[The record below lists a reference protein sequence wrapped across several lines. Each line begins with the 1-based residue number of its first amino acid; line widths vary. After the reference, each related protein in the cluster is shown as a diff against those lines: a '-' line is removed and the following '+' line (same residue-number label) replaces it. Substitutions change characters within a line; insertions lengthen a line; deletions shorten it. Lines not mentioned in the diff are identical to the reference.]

1 MVFKNHFGKKFLAGL
16 LSTSIIFSSASMFNV
31 SAITGTDNYRRYSRD
46 NLVLLLDIP
55 ENISKNDLNKV
66 KSETIDFCKSCID
79 MSDNLRISVASSNSD
94 EKLSDFT
101 RDISSLEKSID
112 KVEASNQMD
121 FENAVNKVDQLFK
134 NTKKNSS
141 NKLVILSDADVQVSK
156 QEDNSENQELN
167 DSDEKLHETYKNHI
181 IEAKS
186 KAIELKERGI
196 DSYSVG
202 LLLDKENVLNSDA
215 SDSLKEIQTKG
226 YHEISNL
233 DNLNEVLSY
242 ISKDLTDEA
251 PIIFIPG
258 ILGSRLYEDPEC
270 NSVLWTPEGSV
281 PQMLK
286 TLSSAKTKMK
296 IDVPLYVNEPVDQNK
311 LSTDKRE
318 YGATQIYKNM
328 IDSLCQ
334 RFPDK
339 EVYFFSYDFRKS
351 NVENGQI
358 LNDFINSLD
367 HQKVNIV
374 AHSMGGLVSA
384 NYISEN
390 GDSKINKIILVG
402 SPLEGAPQLLNAVMH
417 WEIAGNGLLDTV
429 LGVAGLVKDVKASY
443 KSTAEMYPTKNY
455 FDKVGFFVRDR
466 YDWIDRYYTCKRIDY
481 KTYQKY
487 GKIIFSENYEEA
499 VKEQENINVDGINVL
514 STLDNS
520 YFVFGTGM
528 HTVKSVEFKDANNL
542 YDMDTID
549 DRNITDLLY
558 ENTGDGTVPYLS
570 YTAMESVNE
579 KVKPDHIAYF
589 NKMSH
594 TNIAGSFGKFD
605 RRSKAEKQAPINW
618 ILDVIEK
625 GYSDKSQ
632 DKPSENKNF
641 TVLKIDD
648 NAEITVKKDGK
659 ILSSS
664 ADNFSVNSDFGR
676 LDLVGENNGIK
687 ILAID
692 DDTDY
697 EISMNAK
704 QSGNVDYS
712 VRWYD
717 SDETLLEERDFI
729 DVPVEE
735 NTKIV
740 TSIDKDSDT
749 KLVVDT
755 NGDGKEITEITPSVV
770 TKNDTVACGLSD
782 ITLSKGKLSPD
793 FATNTLDYEVLVD
806 NKTDDININPKTI
819 DNSGIII
826 TANNTLK
833 TISADGSA
841 DIDLKV
847 GNNKIK
853 IDVINENGNT
863 VSYNLCVVRGVPL
876 AEAVENT
883 ENQDIISLADKKISE
898 GQISEND
905 YYSVSNE
912 SPDQNNKNINT
923 RNIAIISIA
932 IVLAGTVFT
941 ITIRKKLN
949 SEK

>member
-16 LSTSIIFSSASMFNV
+16 LSTSIIFSSASMLNV
-31 SAITGTDNYRRYSRD
+31 SAITGTDSYRRYDKD

-55 ENISKNDLNKV
+55 ENISKNDLSKV
-66 KSETIDFCKSCID
+66 KSETLDFCKSCID
-79 MSDNLRISVASSNSD
+79 MSDNLQISIASSNSD

-101 RDISSLEKSID
+101 RDISSLENSIN
-112 KVEASNQMD
+112 KVESSNQMD
-121 FENAVNKVDQLFK
+121 FEAAVNKVDQLFK
-134 NTKKNSS
+134 NTEKSSS
-141 NKLVILSDADVQVSK
+141 NKLIILSDADVEVSK
-156 QEDNSENQELN
+156 QIDASEEQELK
-167 DSDEKLHETYKNHI
+167 DSDEILHENYKKHI
-181 IEAKS
+181 VEAKG
-186 KAIELKERGI
+186 KAVELKERGI

-202 LLLDKENVLNSDA
+202 LLLDKENILNSDA

-233 DNLNEVLSY
+233 DNLNEVYSY

-258 ILGSRLYEDPEC
+258 ILGSRLFEDPEC

-281 PQMLK
+281 PQMLR

-296 IDVPLYVNEPVDQNK
+296 IDVPLYVNKPVDQNK

-351 NVENGQI
+351 NVENGRI

-429 LGVAGLVKDVKASY
+429 LGLAGLVKDVKASY

-455 FDKVGFFVRDR
+455 FDQVGFFVRDR
-466 YDWIDRYYTCKRIDY
+466 YDWIDRYYTCKKIDY

-487 GKIIFSENYEEA
+487 GKVIFSDNYEEA
-499 VKEQENINVDGINVL
+499 VKEQEKINVDGINVL

-542 YDMDTID
+542 YEMDTID
-549 DRNITDLLY
+549 DKNISDLLY

-570 YTAMESVNE
+570 YTAMENVNE

-589 NKMSH
+589 NKMNH

-605 RRSKAEKQAPINW
+605 KRSKSEKQAPINW

-625 GYSDKSQ
+625 GYSDKAQ
-632 DKPSENKNF
+632 DKPSESKNF

-659 ILSSS
+659 VLSSS
-664 ADNFSVNSDFGR
+664 ADDFSVNSDFGR

-704 QSGNVDYS
+704 QAGNVDYS
-712 VRWYD
+712 VRWYG
-717 SDETLLEERDFI
+717 SDEILLEERDFI

-755 NGDGKEITEITPSVV
+755 NGDGKEITEIAPSVV
-770 TKNDTVACGLSD
+770 TKNDTAVCGLSD
-782 ITLSKGKLSPD
+782 IVLSKGKLSPD

-806 NKTDDININPKTI
+806 NQTDIINIAPKAT
-819 DNSGIII
+819 DNSDIVIS
-826 TANNTLK
+826 TDNTLK
-833 TISADGSA
+833 TISADESV

-853 IDVINENGNT
+853 MDVINENGNS

-876 AEAVENT
+876 TEAINNT
-883 ENQDIISLADKKISE
+883 ENQDVISLMDKRISDARVLE
-898 GQISEND
+898 SD
-905 YYSVSNE
+905 YNSSDE
-912 SPDQNNKNINT
+912 SPEQNDKNIST
-923 RNIAIISIA
+923 RDIARISIA
-932 IVLAGTVFT
+932 IALIGTVFT
-941 ITIRKKLN
+941 ITIRKKLK

>member
-16 LSTSIIFSSASMFNV
+16 LSTSIIFSSASMLNV
-31 SAITGTDNYRRYSRD
+31 SAITGTDSYRRYDKD

-55 ENISKNDLNKV
+55 ENISKNDLSKV
-66 KSETIDFCKSCID
+66 KSETLDFCKSCID
-79 MSDNLRISVASSNSD
+79 MSDNLQISVASSNSD

-101 RDISSLEKSID
+101 RDISSLENSIN
-112 KVEASNQMD
+112 KVESSNQMD
-121 FENAVNKVDQLFK
+121 FEAAVNKVDQLFK
-134 NTKKNSS
+134 NTEKTSS
-141 NKLVILSDADVQVSK
+141 NKLVILSDADVEVSK
-156 QEDNSENQELN
+156 QIDASEEQELK
-167 DSDEKLHETYKNHI
+167 DSDEILHENYKKHI
-181 IEAKS
+181 VEAKG
-186 KAIELKERGI
+186 KAVELKERGI

-202 LLLDKENVLNSDA
+202 LLLDKENILNSDA

-233 DNLNEVLSY
+233 DNLNEVYSY

-258 ILGSRLYEDPEC
+258 ILGSRLFEDPEC

-281 PQMLK
+281 PQMLR

-296 IDVPLYVNEPVDQNK
+296 IDVPLYVNKPVDQNK

-351 NVENGQI
+351 NVENGRI

-429 LGVAGLVKDVKASY
+429 LGLAGLVKDVKASY

-455 FDKVGFFVRDR
+455 FDQVGFFVRDR
-466 YDWIDRYYTCKRIDY
+466 YDWIDRYYTCKKIDY

-487 GKIIFSENYEEA
+487 GKIIFSDNYEEA
-499 VKEQENINVDGINVL
+499 VKEQEKINVDGINVL

-542 YDMDTID
+542 YEMDTID
-549 DRNITDLLY
+549 DKNISDLLY

-570 YTAMESVNE
+570 YTAMENVNE

-605 RRSKAEKQAPINW
+605 KRSKSEKQAPIDW

-625 GYSDKSQ
+625 GYSDKAQ
-632 DKPSENKNF
+632 DKPSESKNF

-659 ILSSS
+659 VLSSS
-664 ADNFSVNSDFGR
+664 ADDFSVNSDFGR

-704 QSGNVDYS
+704 QAGNVDYS
-712 VRWYD
+712 VRWYG

-755 NGDGKEITEITPSVV
+755 NGDGKEITEIAPSVV
-770 TKNDTVACGLSD
+770 TKNDTAVCGLSD
-782 ITLSKGKLSPD
+782 IVLSKGKLSPD

-806 NKTDDININPKTI
+806 NQTDIINIAPKAT
-819 DNSGIII
+819 DNSDIVIS
-826 TANNTLK
+826 TDNTLK
-833 TISADGSA
+833 TISADESV

-853 IDVINENGNT
+853 MDVINENGNS

-876 AEAVENT
+876 TEAINNT
-883 ENQDIISLADKKISE
+883 ENQDVISLMDKRISDARVLE
-898 GQISEND
+898 SD
-905 YYSVSNE
+905 YNSSDE
-912 SPDQNNKNINT
+912 SPEQNDKNIST
-923 RNIAIISIA
+923 RDIARISIA
-932 IVLAGTVFT
+932 IALIGTVFT
-941 ITIRKKLN
+941 ITIRKKLK

>member
-16 LSTSIIFSSASMFNV
+16 LSTSIIFSSASMLNV
-31 SAITGTDNYRRYSRD
+31 SAITGTDSYRRYDKD

-55 ENISKNDLNKV
+55 ENISKNDLSKV
-66 KSETIDFCKSCID
+66 KSETLDFCKSCID
-79 MSDNLRISVASSNSD
+79 MSDNLQISIASSNSD

-101 RDISSLEKSID
+101 RDISSLENSIN
-112 KVEASNQMD
+112 KVESSNQMD
-121 FENAVNKVDQLFK
+121 FEAAVNKVDQLFK
-134 NTKKNSS
+134 NTEKSSS
-141 NKLVILSDADVQVSK
+141 NKLIILSDADVEVSK
-156 QEDNSENQELN
+156 QIDASEEQELK
-167 DSDEKLHETYKNHI
+167 DSDEILHENYKKHI
-181 IEAKS
+181 VEAKG
-186 KAIELKERGI
+186 KAVELKERGI

-202 LLLDKENVLNSDA
+202 LLLDKENILNSDA

-233 DNLNEVLSY
+233 DNLNEVYSY

-258 ILGSRLYEDPEC
+258 ILGSRLFEDPEC

-281 PQMLK
+281 PQMLR

-296 IDVPLYVNEPVDQNK
+296 IDVPLYVNKPVDQNK

-351 NVENGQI
+351 NVENGRI

-429 LGVAGLVKDVKASY
+429 LGLAGLVKDVKASY

-455 FDKVGFFVRDR
+455 FDQVGFFVRDR
-466 YDWIDRYYTCKRIDY
+466 YDWIDRYYTCKKIDY

-487 GKIIFSENYEEA
+487 GKVIFSDNYEEA
-499 VKEQENINVDGINVL
+499 VKEQEKINVDGINVL

-542 YDMDTID
+542 YEMDTID
-549 DRNITDLLY
+549 DKNISDLLY

-570 YTAMESVNE
+570 YTAMENVNE

-589 NKMSH
+589 NKMNH

-605 RRSKAEKQAPINW
+605 KRSKSEKQAPINW

-625 GYSDKSQ
+625 GYSDKAQ
-632 DKPSENKNF
+632 DKPSESKNF

-659 ILSSS
+659 VLSSS
-664 ADNFSVNSDFGR
+664 ADDFSVNSDFGR

-704 QSGNVDYS
+704 QAGNVDYS
-712 VRWYD
+712 VRWYG

-755 NGDGKEITEITPSVV
+755 NGDGKEITEIAPSVV
-770 TKNDTVACGLSD
+770 TKNDTAVCGLSD
-782 ITLSKGKLSPD
+782 IVLSKGKLSPD

-806 NKTDDININPKTI
+806 NQTDIINIAPKAT
-819 DNSGIII
+819 DNSDIVIS
-826 TANNTLK
+826 TDNTLK
-833 TISADGSA
+833 TISADESV

-853 IDVINENGNT
+853 MDVINENGNS

-876 AEAVENT
+876 TEAINNT
-883 ENQDIISLADKKISE
+883 ENQDVISLMDKKISDAHVLE
-898 GQISEND
+898 SDYNSADKSPEQND
-905 YYSVSNE
+905 
-912 SPDQNNKNINT
+912 KNIST
-923 RNIAIISIA
+923 RDIARISIA
-932 IVLAGTVFT
+932 IALIGTVFT
-941 ITIRKKLN
+941 ITIRKKLK

>member
-16 LSTSIIFSSASMFNV
+16 LSTSIIFSSASMLNV
-31 SAITGTDNYRRYSRD
+31 SAITGTDSYRRYDKD

-55 ENISKNDLNKV
+55 ENISKNDLSKV
-66 KSETIDFCKSCID
+66 KSETLDFCKSCID
-79 MSDNLRISVASSNSD
+79 MSDNLQISVASSNSD

-101 RDISSLEKSID
+101 RDISSLENSIN
-112 KVEASNQMD
+112 KVESSNQMD
-121 FENAVNKVDQLFK
+121 FEAAVNKVDQLFK
-134 NTKKNSS
+134 NTEKSSS
-141 NKLVILSDADVQVSK
+141 NKLIILSDADVEVSK
-156 QEDNSENQELN
+156 QIDASEEQELK
-167 DSDEKLHETYKNHI
+167 DSDEILHENYKKHI
-181 IEAKS
+181 VEAKG
-186 KAIELKERGI
+186 KAVELKERGI

-202 LLLDKENVLNSDA
+202 LLLDKENILNSDA

-233 DNLNEVLSY
+233 DNLNEVYSY

-258 ILGSRLYEDPEC
+258 ILGSRLFEDPEC

-281 PQMLK
+281 PQMLR

-296 IDVPLYVNEPVDQNK
+296 IDVPLYVNKPVDQNK

-351 NVENGQI
+351 NVENGRI

-429 LGVAGLVKDVKASY
+429 LGLAGLVKDVKASY

-455 FDKVGFFVRDR
+455 FDQVGFFVRDR
-466 YDWIDRYYTCKRIDY
+466 YDWIDRYYTCKKIDY

-487 GKIIFSENYEEA
+487 GKVIFSDNYEEA
-499 VKEQENINVDGINVL
+499 VKEQEKINVDGINVL

-542 YDMDTID
+542 YEMDTID
-549 DRNITDLLY
+549 DKNISDLLY

-570 YTAMESVNE
+570 YTAMENVNE

-605 RRSKAEKQAPINW
+605 KRSKSEKQAPINW

-625 GYSDKSQ
+625 GYSDKAQ
-632 DKPSENKNF
+632 DKPSESKNF

-659 ILSSS
+659 VLSSS
-664 ADNFSVNSDFGR
+664 ADDFSVNSDFGR

-704 QSGNVDYS
+704 QAGNVDYS
-712 VRWYD
+712 VRWYG

-755 NGDGKEITEITPSVV
+755 NGDGKEITEIAPSVV
-770 TKNDTVACGLSD
+770 TKNDTAVCGLSD
-782 ITLSKGKLSPD
+782 IVLSKGKLSPD

-806 NKTDDININPKTI
+806 NQTDIINIAPKAT
-819 DNSGIII
+819 DNSDIVIS
-826 TANNTLK
+826 TDNTLK
-833 TISADGSA
+833 TISADESV

-853 IDVINENGNT
+853 MDVINENGNS

-876 AEAVENT
+876 TEAINNT
-883 ENQDIISLADKKISE
+883 ENQDVISLMDKRISDARVLE
-898 GQISEND
+898 SD
-905 YYSVSNE
+905 YNSSDE
-912 SPDQNNKNINT
+912 SPEQNDKNIST
-923 RNIAIISIA
+923 RDIARISIA
-932 IVLAGTVFT
+932 IALIGTVFT
-941 ITIRKKLN
+941 ITIRKKLK

>member
-16 LSTSIIFSSASMFNV
+16 LSTSIIFSSASMLNV
-31 SAITGTDNYRRYSRD
+31 SAITGTDSYRRYDKD

-55 ENISKNDLNKV
+55 ENISKNDLSKV
-66 KSETIDFCKSCID
+66 KSETLDFCKSCID
-79 MSDNLRISVASSNSD
+79 MSDNLQISVASSNSD

-101 RDISSLEKSID
+101 RDISSLENSIN
-112 KVEASNQMD
+112 KVESSNQMD
-121 FENAVNKVDQLFK
+121 FEAAVNKVDQLFK
-134 NTKKNSS
+134 NTEKTSS
-141 NKLVILSDADVQVSK
+141 NKLVILSDADVEVSK
-156 QEDNSENQELN
+156 QIDASEEQELK
-167 DSDEKLHETYKNHI
+167 DSDEILHENYKKHI
-181 IEAKS
+181 VEAKG
-186 KAIELKERGI
+186 KAVELKERGI

-202 LLLDKENVLNSDA
+202 LLLDKENILNSDA

-233 DNLNEVLSY
+233 DNLNEVYSY

-258 ILGSRLYEDPEC
+258 ILGSRLFEDPEC

-281 PQMLK
+281 PQMLR

-296 IDVPLYVNEPVDQNK
+296 IDVPLYVNKPVDQNK

-351 NVENGQI
+351 NVENGRI

-429 LGVAGLVKDVKASY
+429 LGLAGLVKDVKASY

-455 FDKVGFFVRDR
+455 FDQVGFFVRDR
-466 YDWIDRYYTCKRIDY
+466 YDWIDRYYTCKKIDY

-487 GKIIFSENYEEA
+487 GKVIFSDNYEEA
-499 VKEQENINVDGINVL
+499 VKEQEKINVDGINVL

-520 YFVFGTGM
+520 YFLFGTGM

-542 YDMDTID
+542 YEMDTID
-549 DRNITDLLY
+549 DKNISDLLY

-570 YTAMESVNE
+570 YTAMENVNE

-605 RRSKAEKQAPINW
+605 KRSKSEKQAPIDW

-625 GYSDKSQ
+625 GYSDKAQ
-632 DKPSENKNF
+632 DKPSESKNF

-659 ILSSS
+659 VLSSS
-664 ADNFSVNSDFGR
+664 ADDFSVNSDFGR

-704 QSGNVDYS
+704 QAGNVDYS
-712 VRWYD
+712 VRWYG
-717 SDETLLEERDFI
+717 SDEILLEERDFI

-755 NGDGKEITEITPSVV
+755 NGDGKEITEIAPSVV
-770 TKNDTVACGLSD
+770 TKNDTAVCGLSD
-782 ITLSKGKLSPD
+782 IVLSKGKLSPD

-806 NKTDDININPKTI
+806 NQTDIINIAPKAT
-819 DNSGIII
+819 DNSDIVIS
-826 TANNTLK
+826 TDNTLK
-833 TISADGSA
+833 TISADESV

-853 IDVINENGNT
+853 MDVINENGNS

-876 AEAVENT
+876 TEAINNT
-883 ENQDIISLADKKISE
+883 ENQDVISLMDKRISDARVLE
-898 GQISEND
+898 SD
-905 YYSVSNE
+905 YNSSDE
-912 SPDQNNKNINT
+912 SPEQNDKNIST
-923 RNIAIISIA
+923 RDIARISIA
-932 IVLAGTVFT
+932 IALIGTVFT
-941 ITIRKKLN
+941 ITIRKKLK